1 MTTLTELETIDTEG
15 CGNMGRLVAFI
26 ILLIPGIMAAYGI
39 KLMRDT
45 LFNKLLEPFPALWLQ
60 FTFGTAFV
68 VLGIGFFA
76 GFLLNRDRKKGNVSK
91 RFQK

>member
-1 MTTLTELETIDTEG
+1 MTTLTELETIDEEG
-15 CGNMGRLVAFI
+15 CGIMGRLVAFI

-45 LFNKLLEPFPALWLQ
+45 LLLEPYPALWIQ
-60 FTFGTAFV
+60 FTLGTIFV

-76 GFLLNRDRKKGNVSK
+76 GFLLNRDRKKGTVSK